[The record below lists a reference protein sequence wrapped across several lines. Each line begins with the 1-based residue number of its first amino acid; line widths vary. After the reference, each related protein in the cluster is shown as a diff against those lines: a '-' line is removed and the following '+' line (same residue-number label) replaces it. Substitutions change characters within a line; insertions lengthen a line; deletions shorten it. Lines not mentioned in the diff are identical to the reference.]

1 MGKRNRPALYAQ
13 TSLRA
18 PHFQWHQNCS
28 MYQCVCRA
36 ELSKAMVAAAARY
49 SSHIA
54 VTEAERLTPVI
65 EALSNR
71 CAPLTKL
78 QQHCSETRNCYAVAK
93 GACRSES
100 RLLDQQ
106 HARLTHKQQ

>member
-1 MGKRNRPALYAQ
+1 
-13 TSLRA
+13 
-18 PHFQWHQNCS
+18 
-28 MYQCVCRA
+28 MYLCTYRA

-71 CAPLTKL
+71 CVPFPS
-78 QQHCSETRNCYAVAK
+78 CSSIAVTHADVVLWE
-93 GACRSES
+93 RVHV
-100 RLLDQQ
+100 DQS
-106 HARLTHKQQ
+106 TGC